1 MVAKNP
7 LLDIVSYPAKKRL
20 QYALDIAEGMA
31 FLHSKRFIHR
41 DLKSANILCT
51 KSGRCKITDFG
62 LSKLLEDPLALKD
75 KQATPGENP
84 SKFGINTPSD
94 TNSNPNGPASLD
106 MTGYVGSV
114 VWMAPEVMKSNNVV
128 YDQAVDVFSYAMV
141 LFEIITGDIPWQ
153 KAKDADEVFDNV
165 EVGGRPP
172 FEAHQDVPKVLIR
185 TMRTAWDQNPSKRP
199 SFVQIVRL
207 LKQSITE

>member
-1 MVAKNP
+1 
-7 LLDIVSYPAKKRL
+7 
-20 QYALDIAEGMA
+20 
-31 FLHSKRFIHR
+31 
-41 DLKSANILCT
+41 
-51 KSGRCKITDFG
+51 
-62 LSKLLEDPLALKD
+62 
-75 KQATPGENP
+75 
-84 SKFGINTPSD
+84 
-94 TNSNPNGPASLD
+94 

-114 VWMAPEVMKSNNVV
+114 VWMAPEVMKSNNVA

-172 FEAHQDVPKVLIR
+172 FEAHQDVPCVLIR
-185 TMRTAWDQNPSKRP
+185 TMRTAWNQNPSKRP

-207 LKQSITE
+207 LEAINKGIAGLRAFKSNMKYILAII